1 MTNTIHSTGFH
12 ALITAISAGRAAKGW
27 TMREFARKL
36 NCHVHTVAN
45 IEHGQRRIDVIELI
59 AIARV
64 LELDPEQLFGFV
76 VREVTPDE
84 LTNNFNRK
92 SGSTAANVRKPADF
106 SKRQRASKVE

>member
-1 MTNTIHSTGFH
+1 MTNTIHSTGFQ
-12 ALITAISAGRAAKGW
+12 ALIAALSAGRATKGW
-27 TMREFARKL
+27 TMRELAKKL

-64 LELDPEQLFGFV
+64 LDLDPEQLFGLV
-76 VREVTPDE
+76 VKEVTLEE

-92 SGSTAANVRKPADF
+92 GGSAGGNAKND
-106 SKRQRASKVE
+106 

>member
-1 MTNTIHSTGFH
+1 MTNTIHSMGFQ
-12 ALITAISAGRAAKGW
+12 ALITALSEGRAAKGW
-27 TMREFARKL
+27 TMRELARKL

-64 LELDPEQLFGFV
+64 LDLDPEQLFSLV
-76 VREVTPDE
+76 VKKATLAE

-92 SGSTAANVRKPADF
+92 AGSAGESAKT
-106 SKRQRASKVE
+106 E